1 MKKIFALLLA
11 VMMIMSLVACGGGK
25 TTTSSTT
32 TSKTSTTTST
42 TSTTSTTKTA
52 DKVIGIPG
60 VLYFINLKDGEQPP
74 FKGIRID
81 GNQHPLFLNG
91 WDFSTEKVCFIFN
104 LNEWMYISVDPNV
117 GGDFEVYFVK
127 HADDQA
133 VYDKMSI
140 ATLQDKAVASVVLT
154 DPHDPTWSWGDA
166 YIFQEENEP
175 GYYDAIFTKG
185 SKLIARMVI
194 KMYDEEELGSLSDAQ
209 CEELMEEEIAK
220 FKALV

>member
-1 MKKIFALLLA
+1 MKKIFALILA

-25 TTTSSTT
+25 TSTSTT
-32 TSKTSTTTST
+32 TNSKTSTSTT

-52 DKVIGIPG
+52 DKVIGVPG

-81 GNQHPLFLNG
+81 GNQHPLSLNG

-104 LNEWMYISVDPNV
+104 LSEWMWISVDPNV
-117 GGDFEVYFVK
+117 SGDFEVYFVK

-140 ATLQDKAVASVVLT
+140 ATLQDMAVASTVLS
-154 DPHDPTWSWGDA
+154 DPNDPTWSWGDA
-166 YIFQEENEP
+166 YIFHEDNEP

-194 KMYDEEELGSLSDAQ
+194 KMYGVGELGDYSDEK

-220 FKALV
+220 FKA

>member
-11 VMMIMSLVACGGGK
+11 GIMIMSLVACGGGK

-52 DKVIGIPG
+52 EKVIGVPG
-60 VLYFINLKDGEQPP
+60 VLYFINLKDGEKPA

-81 GNQHPLFLNG
+81 GNQHPSDLNG
-91 WDFSTEKVCFIFN
+91 WDYSTEKVCFIFN
-104 LNEWMYISVDPNV
+104 MEEWMEFYIDPND
-117 GGDFEVYFVK
+117 GGDFKVFFVN

-133 VYDKMSI
+133 VYDKMSY
-140 ATLQDKAVASVVLT
+140 ATLEEKAVASADLPRPD
-154 DPHDPTWSWGDA
+154 DPEWYWGST
-166 YIFQEENEP
+166 YIFHEDNDP

-194 KMYDEEELGSLSDAQ
+194 VIYPESYLEDFAQ
-209 CEELMEEEIAK
+209 CEKLMEEEIAK
-220 FKALV
+220 FKS